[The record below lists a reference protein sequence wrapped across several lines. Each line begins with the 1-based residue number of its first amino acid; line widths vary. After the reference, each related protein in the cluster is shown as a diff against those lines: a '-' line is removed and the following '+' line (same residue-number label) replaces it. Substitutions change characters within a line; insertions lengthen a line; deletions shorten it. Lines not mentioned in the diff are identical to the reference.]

1 LLLLS
6 FQIYKK
12 LRILFL
18 GTGTSQ
24 GVPVITCECA
34 VCRSED
40 SHDKRLRT
48 SVLIGVN
55 NQNIVIDTG
64 PDFRQQMLT
73 NHVTHLEAV
82 LLTHGHKDHLGGLDD
97 IRAFN
102 YFQKRAMDIYGSRE
116 VLDIVE
122 KDFSYA
128 FGEERYPG
136 VPDMNLHPITN
147 QLFQIG
153 TLDILPVEVVHYK
166 MEVFG
171 YRINDFVYITDASF
185 IDEVELKKLRNVKIL
200 VLNALRKAKHYSHF
214 NLEEALAII
223 DQVKPEAAYLT
234 HISHQ
239 MGLHHQVQSELPE
252 NVFLAYDGLILE
264 C

>member
-48 SVLIGVN
+48 SALVEVN
-55 NQNIVIDTG
+55 NQNIVIETG
-64 PDFRQQMLT
+64 RLSNQ
-73 NHVTHLEAV
+73 VTHLAAV
-82 LLTHGHKDHLGGLDD
+82 ILTHGDKDPLGGLDD

-147 QLFQIG
+147 QLFRIG
-153 TLDILPVEVVHYK
+153 TLDILPVKVVHYK

-185 IDEVELKKLRNVKIL
+185 ISEIELEKLSNVKIL

-252 NVFLAYDGLILE
+252 NVFLAYDGLTLE